1 MKRLTVFVATL
12 ALASCTATEFDQGF
26 LSGDAWDVE
35 SAENLPVPEDT
46 YLAALR
52 DGYLA
57 EAKVEKAE
65 FDWQDAAEFRAR
77 AVRAAMGER
86 FGPLD
91 PKTRNLSEEFQA
103 DLAAA
108 FLEMTA
114 YVNSEGAMLRA
125 PRQVGEAQVKFDCW
139 LQEAEEGHQ
148 ADDIA
153 ACRSAYE
160 GLILLVRDLAN
171 LPDNMAVVLP
181 EEEGGEIGGI
191 ELQQGGKKISLDRAF
206 AAAGVGEKF
215 GDLPVAEGE
224 IRDAFADALAARPK
238 PPKEFVLTFAFDSAR
253 ISDEAFEQIL
263 LAADEARSR
272 PAAEVIVTGFADAVG
287 TPADNLAISRQRA
300 NVTAK
305 AIFNELRDEES
316 VTFIRGGKGER
327 DLAVKTSRAEMANRR
342 VVILVR

>member
-1 MKRLTVFVATL
+1 MRSLAGFAVTL
-12 ALASCTATEFDQGF
+12 ALASCTATEFDQGV
-26 LSGDAWDVE
+26 LSGDAWDID
-35 SAENLPVPEDT
+35 SAQNLPVPQDP

-52 DGYLA
+52 EGYLA
-57 EAKVEKAE
+57 EARVEKAE

-91 PKTRNLSEEFQA
+91 PKTRSLSEDFQA

-108 FLEMTA
+108 FVEMNA
-114 YVNSEGAMLRA
+114 YANSEGAMLRA

-139 LQEAEEGHQ
+139 LQEADEGHQ

-153 ACRSAYE
+153 ACRSEYE

-191 ELQQGGKKISLDRAF
+191 ELQQGGKKIALDRAF
-206 AAAGVGEKF
+206 AAAGIGDKF

-238 PPKEFVLTFAFDSAR
+238 PPREFVLTFAFDSAR
-253 ISDEAFEQIL
+253 ISDKAFEQIL

-287 TPADNLAISRQRA
+287 SPADNLAISRQRA
-300 NVTAK
+300 NATAK
-305 AIFNELRDEES
+305 AIFNELRDEET
-316 VTFIRGGKGER
+316 VTFMRGGKGER
-327 DLAVKTSRAEMANRR
+327 DLAVKTGRAEEANRR